1 MYGNYNNPYNNQR
14 SYYPYYSNN
23 VNEQPRQMPI
33 QPLPMQNTNIGL
45 LGKLVDSVDVV
56 KAIDIPLDGSI
67 SYFPLTN
74 GTAIITKQLQ
84 NDGTS
89 KTIIYKPIEENMNEA
104 PSYVT
109 FDDLKKELSKIDL
122 TDIEDLKDELKEL
135 KKELKTIK
143 KNKED

>member
-14 SYYPYYSNN
+14 NYYPYYSNN
-23 VNEQPRQMPI
+23 VNEQSRQMPI
-33 QPLPMQNTNIGL
+33 QPMPMQNTNIGL

-122 TDIEDLKDELKEL
+122 TEIEDLKDELKEL

-143 KNKED
+143 KTKED